1 MINMFIRKIGC
12 MVLLLGCLNLSASDS
27 ADHESDWIV
36 PKWAIDSLNMPK
48 DAFIKAN
55 SDFSLIM
62 SEHRNE
68 ALGMKKGYDHFWD
81 TALIYIK
88 NDKVK
93 ALTLAFSRDFP
104 KARRNCLK
112 TLVKLIVRYG
122 SKFEIA
128 QVELDHTIAPD
139 GKGYGLHWTTK
150 NYDVLLKFG
159 PLNNEKNGKFQL
171 QIILDANPGES
182 FFMEMDVPGAGG
194 QIKMWRRVVEY
205 FEATAPRD
213 PELETLKKIHYT
225 PLSEKEKRSDIAI

>member
-12 MVLLLGCLNLSASDS
+12 MVLLLGCLNLFASDS

-36 PKWAIDSLNMPK
+36 PEWAINSLNMPR
-48 DAFIKAN
+48 DVFAKAN
-55 SDFSLIM
+55 PDFSLIM
-62 SEHRNE
+62 SERGNE

-81 TALIYIK
+81 TAFIYIK

-112 TLVKLIVRYG
+112 TLVKLIVQYG

-128 QVELDHTIAPD
+128 NVKLDTVISD
-139 GKGYGLHWTTK
+139 DKGYGFRWTTK
-150 NYDVLLKFG
+150 NYGVLLKFG
-159 PLNNEKNGKFQL
+159 PLSDAKNGKFQL

-182 FFMEMDVPGAGG
+182 FLMQMDTPGAGE

-205 FEATAPRD
+205 FEASAPKA
-213 PELETLKKIHYT
+213 PELEVLKKLT
-225 PLSEKEKRSDIAI
+225 AK